1 MRSRSDRRVFNV
13 RIICLFD
20 TIRLASFSIYLLVRH
35 GCRAGVARLSL
46 MQNNK
51 HLHHYN
57 GYSVSPSAHRLP
69 DGWFAANL
77 LLVRADALE
86 ADPVSYKFH
95 ALDYFDNETQALGH
109 ATTWARDW
117 VDSRG

>member
-1 MRSRSDRRVFNV
+1 
-13 RIICLFD
+13 
-20 TIRLASFSIYLLVRH
+20 
-35 GCRAGVARLSL
+35 
-46 MQNNK
+46 MQHNK
-51 HLHHYN
+51 HLYHYN

-77 LLVRADALE
+77 LLVRGDSLE

-95 ALDYFDNETQALGH
+95 ALDYFDSETQTLGH

-117 VDSRG
+117 VDNRG

>member
-1 MRSRSDRRVFNV
+1 MRSRSDRRVST
-13 RIICLFD
+13 C
-20 TIRLASFSIYLLVRH
+20 ASFVFSTRSVSPHFQFISLVRH
-35 GCRAGVARLSL
+35 ECRAGVARLPL

-77 LLVRADALE
+77 LLVRGGALCDE
-86 ADPVSYKFH
+86 PVSYKFH
-95 ALDYFDNETQALGH
+95 ALDYFDNETQ
-109 ATTWARDW
+109 
-117 VDSRG
+117 

>member
-1 MRSRSDRRVFNV
+1 
-13 RIICLFD
+13 
-20 TIRLASFSIYLLVRH
+20 
-35 GCRAGVARLSL
+35 

-51 HLHHYN
+51 LIQQYN

-77 LLVRADALE
+77 LLVRSDAPS
-86 ADPVSYKFH
+86 DVSPPPSYAFH
-95 ALDYFDNETQALGH
+95 ALNYFDSETQAVEH
-109 ATTWARDW
+109 ATTWGRGW

>member
-1 MRSRSDRRVFNV
+1 M

-20 TIRLASFSIYLLVRH
+20 TIRLASLQFFSPVRYRR
-35 GCRAGVARLSL
+35 RAGDGQLSL

-57 GYSVSPSAHRLP
+57 GYSVAPSAHRLP

-77 LLVRADALE
+77 LLVRGDALE

-109 ATTWARDW
+109 ATTWAREW